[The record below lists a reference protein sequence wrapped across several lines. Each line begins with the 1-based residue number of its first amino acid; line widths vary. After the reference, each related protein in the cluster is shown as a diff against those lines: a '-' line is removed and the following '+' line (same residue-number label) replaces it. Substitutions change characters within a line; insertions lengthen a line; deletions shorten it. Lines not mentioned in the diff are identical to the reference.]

1 MFRITVVCGGL
12 TDAEGTGAVA
22 DVLEEFS
29 RRPWHQQVECIWAEA
44 TLSLSASNDYDRTG
58 QALLDE
64 FGDAILACLSPAG
77 AIRSKVAA
85 VVVQ

>member
-1 MFRITVVCGGL
+1 MFRITVVCDGL
-12 TDAEGTGAVA
+12 TEAEGSGAVA
-22 DVLEEFS
+22 GVLEEFTH
-29 RRPWHQQVECIWAEA
+29 RPWHQQVECAWAEA

-64 FGDAILACLSPAG
+64 FGDAILACVSPAEP
-77 AIRSKVAA
+77 IRSKVAA